1 MTSEKPP
8 TRLKDAGSRR
18 RNYSLECV
26 VIVSTMRCEELNEQ
40 TSVVV
45 EHIGAM
51 GRQAKVLPLVRVYD
65 ALTHSSFLSSWQK
78 SLAVK
83 VLL

>member
-1 MTSEKPP
+1 
-8 TRLKDAGSRR
+8 
-18 RNYSLECV
+18 
-26 VIVSTMRCEELNEQ
+26 MRCEELNEQ